1 MALFWTA
8 VCISV
13 ELGTQ
18 FCAVETTICAWKVRV
33 RVRCDV
39 ILRPAKTEDGAGIRT
54 IVPRYHWCS
63 RDMARNLFG
72 DIAGIEQFE
81 GFKEYYRE
89 EMDVEDCRMV
99 IDEEDDSGWTPQHPL
114 NLLHEAVV
122 DHFTRLLT
130 ELVGRVGGDEVRQKT
145 SREEGDLSLHAP
157 RRRHYSEWSVGECM
171 EYLNRGRGIRARQP
185 GAERFLL
192 KVDVKKRVPY
202 ARRGWEWTRRDW
214 EIALDNLRETA
225 VAWDDHSIPESL
237 YYLQPHIDV
246 AFT

>member
-1 MALFWTA
+1 MASFWT
-8 VCISV
+8 VVYISV

-18 FCAVETTICAWKVRV
+18 FCAVETTICALKVRV
-33 RVRCDV
+33 QVRYEV
-39 ILRPAKTEDGAGIRT
+39 IPRSTKTEDGLGIRT

-63 RDMARNLFG
+63 RDIARSLFG

-89 EMDVEDCRMV
+89 GIDDEDCKMA

-114 NLLHEAVV
+114 NLLHEAIV

-145 SREEGDLSLHAP
+145 SSEHLSRHAP
-157 RRRHYSEWSVGECM
+157 RRRHYSEWSVAECV
-171 EYLNRGRGIRARQP
+171 EYLNRGTEIRARQP

-192 KVDVKKRVPY
+192 KVDLKKRLPY

-214 EIALDNLRETA
+214 EVALGNLRETA
-225 VAWDDHSIPESL
+225 VAWGDYSIPESL